1 MKIVKTCLLTGLALG
16 LPLAAVAAQH
26 TVAKGM
32 PTDIAY
38 CHALARSYSS
48 LWPVNEALPVS
59 DAVPLTRCDSD
70 PQATIAQLERMLK
83 DEKIELPSDVGVAQP
98 PASPGDA
105 PHQQQ

>member
-16 LPLAAVAAQH
+16 LPLAAAAQH
-26 TVAKGM
+26 TVTKVM

-48 LWPVNEALPVS
+48 LWPVNEAMPVS
-59 DAVPLTRCDSD
+59 DAVTLTRCDSA
-70 PQATIAQLERMLK
+70 PQATIAELERMLK
-83 DEKIELPSDVGVAQP
+83 DEKIKLPPDVGIAQP

-105 PHQQQ
+105 RHQQQ